1 MTAAE
6 TDVAYPESAASF
18 VAGGFREEA
27 GGPKSVRR
35 SPWLPGA
42 ECRFA
47 SCGPEEVEL
56 ARRYAVEA
64 ARAVARL
71 RPFERAEILER
82 CAEAV
87 LQAAE
92 PLARLE
98 AVELGKPLKDTRG
111 ELARVAET
119 FSIAAHAAREL
130 GGEVWPA
137 EGWRRGRGAAAFS
150 IQVPVGVVVA
160 ITPFNAPLNLL
171 AHKLAASFAAG
182 NTTVVKPAPQAPAS
196 AAKLVLVLLEAGFP
210 PEGVQLLQGGAEL
223 GASLVAMPEAR
234 AVAFTGS
241 AAAGRAVAHAAGP
254 KRLVLE
260 LGGNAATIVCA
271 DADVAEAARVT
282 AATGYSNSGQSCI
295 SVQRVYVERPAY
307 GAFLEA
313 FEAEVRGLKVGHPLD
328 PATDVGT
335 MVDETA
341 AARVEAWIGEAVA
354 AGGRLVAGG
363 RREGA
368 RLWPT
373 LLAEPPADARAVREE
388 VFGDLVSVMPFDR
401 FEEALAQAN
410 ATPYGLQAGLFTRDL
425 ERVFRA
431 VRELEVGGVVV
442 NGSSNFR
449 LDHVPFG
456 GVKASGLGRETPR
469 LLVKEFSETKTV
481 LFRGLSF
488 WA

>member
-1 MTAAE
+1 MTPSETGIGYPSTAA
-6 TDVAYPESAASF
+6 SL
-18 VAGGFREEA
+18 VAGRWCREASGTEWE
-27 GGPKSVRR
+27 RR

-42 ECRFA
+42 SCRVV
-47 SCGPEEVEL
+47 SCGSEE
-56 ARRYAVEA
+56 VEA
-64 ARAVARL
+64 ARVYAREGAGRVARL
-71 RPFERAEILER
+71 RPYERAEVLER

-87 LQAAE
+87 WAEAE
-92 PLARLE
+92 PLARLV
-98 AVELGKPLKDTRG
+98 AVELGKPIRDTRG
-111 ELARVAET
+111 ELVRVAET
-119 FSIAAHAAREL
+119 FTIAAHTARSL

-137 EGWRRGRGAAAFS
+137 EGWRRGAGTTAIT
-150 IQVPVGVVVA
+150 IQVPVGIVVA

-182 NTTVVKPAPQAPAS
+182 NTTIVKPAPQAPAS
-196 AAKLVLVLLEAGFP
+196 AMRLIEVILQAGFP
-210 PEGVQLLQGGAEL
+210 VEAVQLLQGGAEL
-223 GASLVAMPEAR
+223 GASLVSLPEVR

-241 AAAGRAVAHAAGP
+241 VAAGRAVAQAAGP

-271 DADVAEAARVT
+271 DADIEEAARV
-282 AATGYSNSGQSCI
+282 AARTGYSNSGQSCI
-295 SVQRVYVERPAY
+295 SVQRVYVERPAF
-307 GAFLEA
+307 GPFLQAFRH
-313 FEAEVRGLKVGHPLD
+313 EVRRLKVGDPLD

-335 MVDETA
+335 MVDEA
-341 AARVEAWIGEAVA
+341 QAARVESWIGEAVA
-354 AGGRLVAGG
+354 AGARLVEGG

-373 LLAEPPADARAVREE
+373 LLAEPPGDARVVREE
-388 VFGDLVSVMPFDR
+388 VFGDLVSVLAFDR
-401 FEEALAQAN
+401 FEEALAAAN

-425 ERVFRA
+425 GRVFRA
-431 VRELEVGGVVV
+431 VRELEVGGLVV

-469 LLVKEFSETKTV
+469 LLVQDFSEMKTV
-481 LFRGLSF
+481 LFRGLSV